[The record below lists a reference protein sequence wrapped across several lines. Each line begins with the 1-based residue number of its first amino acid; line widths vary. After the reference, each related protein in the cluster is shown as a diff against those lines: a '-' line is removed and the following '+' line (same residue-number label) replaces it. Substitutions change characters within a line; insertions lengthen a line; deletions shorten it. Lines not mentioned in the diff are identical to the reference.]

1 MKWRKTAAVLSLLLA
16 LSISLSACGG
26 GAAEPSPS
34 SESEEAS
41 YSEETS
47 GTTSAAELSDEQREA
62 LDDWIW
68 YERGDYTSENW
79 YHIASDGTVEMHTE
93 YGSTEDTYT
102 AYPML
107 GCSYNFEGF
116 DVGPDDV
123 PFLSLHM
130 EENVFNSVEI
140 IEDGRAFL
148 IGNAS
153 SFESYYI
160 RSDYTDDEDLHN
172 ACLLMYRQ
180 WRLDEE
186 HLYLNFY
193 PNHGFILYGQ
203 KDLGDGVYGFD
214 SDSVYTGQ
222 WMVDGDTVSLFWDD
236 GTEDTAVLIP
246 NEHPGNVGED
256 VSTLSLNGTDLL
268 FNNRW

>member
-16 LSISLSACGG
+16 LSISLPACGG

-34 SESEEAS
+34 SESEEAP
-41 YSEETS
+41 YSEE
-47 GTTSAAELSDEQREA
+47 TTSAAELSDEQREA

-68 YERGDYTSENW
+68 YERGDYTLENW

-172 ACLLMYRQ
+172 ACVLMYRQ
-180 WRLDEE
+180 WRMDEE

-246 NEHPGNVGED
+246 NEHPGDVGED

>member
-1 MKWRKTAAVLSLLLA
+1 MKQKKTLAALSLLLA
-16 LSISLSACGG
+16 LSICLSACGED
-26 GAAEPSPS
+26 AAEPS
-34 SESEEAS
+34 
-41 YSEETS
+41 S
-47 GTTSAAELSDEQREA
+47 GSAAEEAASSAQSSDTAAAAQLSDEQKEA

-79 YHIASDGTVEMHTE
+79 YQIHSDGTVEMHGE

-116 DVGPDDV
+116 DVGPEDV

-148 IGNAS
+148 VGNTS
-153 SFESYYI
+153 SFPSYYI

-172 ACLLMYRQ
+172 ACVLMYRQ

-186 HLYLNFY
+186 RLYLNFY
-193 PNHGFILYGQ
+193 ANHGFILYGQ
-203 KDLGDGVYGFD
+203 KDVGDGFYGFD
-214 SDSVYTGQ
+214 ADSVYTGR
-222 WMVDGDTVSLFWDD
+222 WMVDGDAVSLFWDD

-246 NEHPGNVGED
+246 NEHPGDVGED
-256 VSTLSLNGTDLL
+256 ISTLSLNGTDLI

>member
-1 MKWRKTAAVLSLLLA
+1 
-16 LSISLSACGG
+16 
-26 GAAEPSPS
+26 
-34 SESEEAS
+34 
-41 YSEETS
+41 
-47 GTTSAAELSDEQREA
+47 
-62 LDDWIW
+62 
-68 YERGDYTSENW
+68 
-79 YHIASDGTVEMHTE
+79 
-93 YGSTEDTYT
+93 
-102 AYPML
+102 
-107 GCSYNFEGF
+107 
-116 DVGPDDV
+116 
-123 PFLSLHM
+123 M

-172 ACLLMYRQ
+172 ACVLMYRQ
-180 WRLDEE
+180 WRMDEE

-214 SDSVYTGQ
+214 ADSVYTGQ

-246 NEHPGNVGED
+246 NEHPGDVGED
-256 VSTLSLNGTDLL
+256 VSTPESERHRPALQQQVVNDEKT
-268 FNNRW
+268 NRRSAGGISDPAAGVGHPSGSGNAVG

>member
-1 MKWRKTAAVLSLLLA
+1 MKWKKTAAVLSLLLA

-34 SESEEAS
+34 SESEEAP

-47 GTTSAAELSDEQREA
+47 DTASAAELSDEQREA

-130 EENVFNSVEI
+130 SLTVWKSSRTEE
-140 IEDGRAFL
+140 
-148 IGNAS
+148 
-153 SFESYYI
+153 
-160 RSDYTDDEDLHN
+160 RSLSEMQAPLKATTSAPTTPMTRICTTP
-172 ACLLMYRQ
+172 AC
-180 WRLDEE
+180 
-186 HLYLNFY
+186 
-193 PNHGFILYGQ
+193 
-203 KDLGDGVYGFD
+203 
-214 SDSVYTGQ
+214 
-222 WMVDGDTVSLFWDD
+222 
-236 GTEDTAVLIP
+236 
-246 NEHPGNVGED
+246 
-256 VSTLSLNGTDLL
+256 
-268 FNNRW
+268 